1 MVCSLCLKLPLHLVF
16 KNFMR
21 FSAPVTRFLRA
32 DERIQLHFC
41 IHVFMYGNRAVMIAS
56 TCQINSHG
64 PVSGHPV
71 MRMVNFP
78 DLCFYSFFLGIII
91 RLPVFPVVVISVRAD
106 AKLPEYPA
114 DAEFSVMLLNKP
126 ISL

>member
-1 MVCSLCLKLPLHLVF
+1 
-16 KNFMR
+16 
-21 FSAPVTRFLRA
+21 
-32 DERIQLHFC
+32 
-41 IHVFMYGNRAVMIAS
+41 MIAS

-78 DLCFYSFFLGIII
+78 DLCFYSFFLDIII
-91 RLPVFPVVVISVRAD
+91 RLPVVVISVRAY

>member
-1 MVCSLCLKLPLHLVF
+1 
-16 KNFMR
+16 
-21 FSAPVTRFLRA
+21 
-32 DERIQLHFC
+32 
-41 IHVFMYGNRAVMIAS
+41 
-56 TCQINSHG
+56 
-64 PVSGHPV
+64 